1 MKIAKQIATV
11 VVLVVLAM
19 PLFAAED
26 DAKALGQFQEIV
38 EAIDQGSFERIKD
51 VFDQTDMTNRVYGH
65 QSVEADIRDY
75 FSTNFWWF
83 VENEFLQS
91 IPPKEGRGD
100 VDLIEFS
107 FEDGRGRAAVRYNL
121 PRYMYAITVFD
132 LRHDRRG
139 RLKVVDWFDSR
150 AGNMLSAR
158 ISDSL
163 LAIKPTKEATRKLLA
178 IKNPS
183 DLQLFQVTEIL
194 KAYRDREPV
203 RFFKI
208 YDDMDETLKREVL
221 IVRRAAQMAVWI
233 EDFARMMSTVD
244 IYVEVSGEDPNLG
257 LMISEIRLMLGNY
270 EDAYQTLR
278 RFHESFS
285 VQEGAIPA
293 KLSALA
299 LATGKQEEAEKFA
312 LEATVDEPELELGWW
327 SLLRAR
333 AASQDYEGSLEALTY
348 LEDNF
353 GHRLDAAKLR
363 RDKFRAFTRLA
374 SSQEFKDW
382 RASRD

>member
-299 LATGKQEEAEKFA
+299 LATGKQEEAEKLA

-382 RASRD
+382 RGSRD